1 MHRVKVS
8 LPATVAQFGVAQAG
22 LGLALGMRATVEFSE
37 TTGDRLLVET
47 DGEDAGRYSLGLRHP
62 VVLGLTRVFQ
72 RQERAV
78 LGLTIR
84 IHNEIPPGDVLGTEA
99 AFITAG
105 IIGANNLL
113 GRPLQRPE
121 VLALAVQVSGQPEHA
136 VTTIL
141 GGLNAC
147 LCAEDGLIYRNL
159 PAAPL
164 QVVVALPAIDLP
176 EVLSQERAARPIVL
190 DALRRMPLLI
200 EALRAGD
207 VPLLARA
214 LEDRLFAPHVEPL
227 ITGLPAVKMALAA
240 LGPAAVSI
248 LGSGPALLIFS
259 TAPVK
264 VVQGI
269 VTAAFSEHKIS
280 VRTWAAP
287 IDTQGV
293 LVSAAQMP

>member
-1 MHRVKVS
+1 MHRIKVS
-8 LPATVAQFGVAQAG
+8 LPATATQFGPAQAG
-22 LGLALGMRATVEFSE
+22 LGLALGLRATVEFTE

-47 DGEDAGRYSLGLRHP
+47 GGEDAGRYSLGLRHP

-72 RQERAV
+72 QQERAV
-78 LGLTIR
+78 LGLTVR
-84 IHNEIPPGDVLGTEA
+84 IHNEIPPGDALGTEA
-99 AFITAG
+99 AFIAAG

-113 GRPLQRPE
+113 GSPLRRSE
-121 VLALAVQVSGQPEHA
+121 VLALAVRVSGQPEHA

-147 LCAEDGLIYRNL
+147 LCAQDGLIYRNL

-164 QVVVALPAIDLP
+164 LAVVALPAIDLP
-176 EVLSQERAARPIVL
+176 EVLPPERIARPVAL
-190 DALRRMPLLI
+190 DAVRRMPLLV
-200 EALRAGD
+200 EGLRAGD
-207 VPLLARA
+207 VPLLAQA

-227 ITGLPAVKMALAA
+227 ITGLPAVKTALAA
-240 LGPAAVSI
+240 LGPAAVTL
-248 LGSGPALLIFS
+248 LGGGPALLIFS
-259 TAPVK
+259 TAHVK
-264 VVQGI
+264 SVQAAI
-269 VTAAFSEHKIS
+269 VQAFAEHKVN